1 MIASAFGNS
10 GTEGSPLTANV
21 ASGGTK
27 IKR

>member
-10 GTEGSPLTANV
+10 GTEGSPLAANV
-21 ASGGTK
+21 ASAGTK